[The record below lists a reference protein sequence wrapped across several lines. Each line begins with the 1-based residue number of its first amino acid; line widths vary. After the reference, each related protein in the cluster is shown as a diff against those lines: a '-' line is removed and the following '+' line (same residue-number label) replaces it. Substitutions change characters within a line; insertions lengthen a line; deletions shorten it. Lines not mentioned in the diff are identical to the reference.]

1 MRYGRAALA
10 RWVLFCD
17 FHFMR
22 SIYGLVLVLGC
33 LSASAAE
40 IRFDFAGVPVGK
52 TPTNFHAVV
61 AGAGVPGDWRVE
73 MDEVP
78 PTLEPL
84 SSQAPSVARRAV
96 LGQFARDTTDERFPM
111 LVFDGETF
119 TDFTLS
125 TKFKIVSGVTEQMA
139 GVAFRVQ
146 DEKNFY
152 VIRANSLN
160 RNVRFY
166 KVVDG
171 VRSVPIGPE
180 VNVGEGTWHELKI
193 TCTGNEIRAWLDGRE
208 PFPALQDTTFRFGKI
223 AYWTKSDSIS
233 YFVDTVIT
241 YKPKVPL
248 AQTIV
253 QDMMKKYPRIVD
265 LKVYR
270 MDEEKKEMRVVASKE
285 FGDVGQPGGKYELA
299 TLEKGQIYYAKA
311 KDHVEM
317 VMPLR
322 DRNGETIAAVRVHL
336 NTFTGQT
343 EQNALIRAMPIVK
356 EMQASVQTK
365 EELFD

>member
-1 MRYGRAALA
+1 MRIIFGLALVA
-10 RWVLFCD
+10 
-17 FHFMR
+17 
-22 SIYGLVLVLGC
+22 GC

-40 IRFDFAGVPVGK
+40 LRFDFSGVLTGK
-52 TPTNFHAVV
+52 TPTNFHAIV
-61 AGAGVPGDWRVE
+61 AGTGAPGDWRVE
-73 MDEVP
+73 MDDVP
-78 PTLEPL
+78 STFEPL

-96 LGQFARDTTDERFPM
+96 LGQFAQDTTDERFPM

-119 TDFTLS
+119 TDFTLT

-139 GVAFRVQ
+139 GIAFRVQ

-152 VIRANSLN
+152 VIRANALN

-166 KVVDG
+166 KVVEG
-171 VRSVPIGPE
+171 VRSVPIGPDVE
-180 VNVGEGTWHELKI
+180 VAKGVWHELKI
-193 TCTGNEIRAWLDGRE
+193 TCTGNEIRAWMDGHE

-233 YFVDTVIT
+233 YFTDTVIT
-241 YKPKVPL
+241 YKPKIPL

-253 QDMMKKYPRIVD
+253 QDMMKKYPRILD

-270 MDEEKKEMRVVASKE
+270 LDEEKKEMRVVASKE
-285 FGDVGQPGGKYELA
+285 KADVGQPGGKYEMA
-299 TLEKGQIYYAKA
+299 TLEKGEIYYAKA

-322 DRNGETIAAVRVHL
+322 DRNGEAIAAVRVHL
-336 NTFTGQT
+336 NTFAGQT
-343 EQNALIRAMPIVK
+343 EKNALIRVAPIVK